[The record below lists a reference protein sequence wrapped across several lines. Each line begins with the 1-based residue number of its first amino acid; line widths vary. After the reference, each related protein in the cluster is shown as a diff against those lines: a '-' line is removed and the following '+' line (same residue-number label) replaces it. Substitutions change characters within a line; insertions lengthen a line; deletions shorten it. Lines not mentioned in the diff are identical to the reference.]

1 MLVDTHIHVWNL
13 EQAYYLWLD
22 GTTSILNRTYNIEEI
37 ETERKVVNITAGV
50 LVQAANNLEDTNWM
64 L

>member
-22 GTTSILNRTYNIEEI
+22 GTTSILNRTYYIEEI
-37 ETERKVVNITAGV
+37 ETERKAVNIFLIKYTLIKHFIGSI
-50 LVQAANNLEDTNWM
+50 
-64 L
+64 